1 MISKVQKVL
10 DKDDLWIFFTDEGSD
25 RYFKKYISSSVVGM
39 SAAFIGNKKYKILVG
54 GLDEKNVLLEKEIFN
69 SMQEF
74 ESLFLKIL
82 CEFDYP
88 KNVYLNFGKT
98 AQTDTLGYGAYL
110 KLERILTKAYGS
122 RNLNL
127 GSSQDLIYTIEE
139 TNDEKDEQCFRLSAK
154 RAGEIL
160 DATFAKIKTG
170 MTEKEIADVVKNEMK
185 TKPDYFKKFNI
196 EKEEFSWGDP
206 CPIVLV
212 GKNLKLGGH
221 TSPSDTVLKKGD
233 TIYFDFGV
241 KISVGG
247 KEYCSDIQ
255 RMGYALKD
263 DEKDAP
269 SEVNEVFDTL
279 VYAINKGKEFA
290 SKNVCGYQVDELV
303 RGIILDKGYPDYN
316 HGTGHAVKDTCH
328 AVGTRL
334 SKKGVFDTDRLLQD
348 TGIYT
353 IEPRIMIENGGS
365 IEEMIIIKGDRAEF
379 ISPRQVALYIIK
391 D

>member
-69 SMQEF
+69 STQEF

-98 AQTDTLGYGAYL
+98 AQTDTLGHGAYL
-110 KLERILTKAYGS
+110 KLERILTKAYGP

-170 MTEKEIADVVKNEMK
+170 MTEKEIADVVKNELK
-185 TKPDYFKKFNI
+185 TKPDYFKKFNV

-221 TSPSDTVLKKGD
+221 TSPSDTVFKKGD

-263 DEKDAP
+263 DEKDVP
-269 SEVNEVFDTL
+269 SEVKEVFDTL

-353 IEPRIMIENGGS
+353 IEPRIMIGNGGS

>member
-1 MISKVQKVL
+1 MISKVQRVL

-25 RYFKKYISSSVVGM
+25 RYFKKYISPSVVGM

-69 SMQEF
+69 STQEF

-98 AQTDTLGYGAYL
+98 AQTDTLGHGAYL
-110 KLERILTKAYGS
+110 KLERILTKAYGP

-127 GSSQDLIYTIEE
+127 GSSQDLVYIIEE

-170 MTEKEIADVVKNEMK
+170 MTEKEIADVVKNELK
-185 TKPDYFKKFNI
+185 TKPDYFKKFNV

-263 DEKDAP
+263 DEKDVP